1 MRGYL
6 LYLII
11 LFFIILILREVPVLS
26 FREER
31 AAERKMNIIKVAA
44 KLFSEKGYHDA
55 TLEDIARNLKYTK
68 GSIYYYINSKQELL
82 FQCHEL
88 AMDMLINR
96 MQEIMAADWPVE
108 VKLKEGIKAHIEMVV
123 GEMSLVTVALGQ
135 EFELEDNYR
144 QIIVAKRDRYERY
157 FRQLVDEGIEKGVF
171 RPLASKM
178 AVFIIMGAMNWI
190 PRWYS
195 EKGSMNKEEIA
206 EFFADYLV
214 RPLFKKD

>member
-1 MRGYL
+1 
-6 LYLII
+6 
-11 LFFIILILREVPVLS
+11 VS

-55 TLEDIARNLKYTK
+55 TLEDIAKNLKYTK

-96 MQEIMAADWPVE
+96 MEEILATDWPLE
-108 VKLKEGIKAHIEMVV
+108 VKLREGIKAHIEMVV

-135 EFELEDNYR
+135 EFELQEDYR
-144 QIIVAKRDRYERY
+144 QIIVGKRDQYERY
-157 FRQLVDEGIEKGVF
+157 FRRLVDEGIEKGIF
-171 RPLASKM
+171 RPVPSKM
-178 AVFIIMGAMNWI
+178 AVFIIMGAINWI

-195 EKGSMNKEEIA
+195 EKGSMSKEEIA

-214 RPLFKKD
+214 RPLLQTQA

>member
-1 MRGYL
+1 M
-6 LYLII
+6 
-11 LFFIILILREVPVLS
+11 S

-31 AAERKMNIIKVAA
+31 AAERKKNIIKVAA

-96 MQEIMAADWPVE
+96 MEEILATDWPLE
-108 VKLKEGIKAHIEMVV
+108 VKLREGIKAHIEMVV

-135 EFELEDNYR
+135 EFELEEDYR

-157 FRQLVDEGIEKGVF
+157 FRRLVDEGIEKGIF
-171 RPLASKM
+171 RPLPSKM
-178 AVFIIMGAMNWI
+178 AVFIIMGAINWI

-195 EKGSMNKEEIA
+195 EKGSMSKEEIA
-206 EFFADYLV
+206 GFFADYLV

>member
-1 MRGYL
+1 
-6 LYLII
+6 
-11 LFFIILILREVPVLS
+11 VS

-96 MQEIMAADWPVE
+96 MEEILATDWPLE
-108 VKLKEGIKAHIEMVV
+108 VKLREGIKAHIEMVV

-135 EFELEDNYR
+135 EFELEEDYR

-157 FRQLVDEGIEKGVF
+157 FRRLVDEGIEKGIF
-171 RPLASKM
+171 RPVPSKM
-178 AVFIIMGAMNWI
+178 AVFIIMGAINWI

-195 EKGSMNKEEIA
+195 EKGSMSKEEIA

>member
-1 MRGYL
+1 M
-6 LYLII
+6 
-11 LFFIILILREVPVLS
+11 S

-195 EKGSMNKEEIA
+195 EKGSMNREEIA

>member
-1 MRGYL
+1 M
-6 LYLII
+6 
-11 LFFIILILREVPVLS
+11 S

-55 TLEDIARNLKYTK
+55 TLEDIAKNLKYTK

-96 MQEIMAADWPVE
+96 MEEIVAADWPLE

-135 EFELEDNYR
+135 EFELQEDYR
-144 QIIVAKRDRYERY
+144 QIIVARRDQYERY
-157 FRQLVDEGIEKGVF
+157 FRRLVDEGVEKGIF
-171 RPLASKM
+171 RPVPSKM
-178 AVFIIMGAMNWI
+178 AVFIIMGAVNWI

-195 EKGSMNKEEIA
+195 EKGSMSKEEIA

-214 RPLFKKD
+214 RPLLQTQA

>member
-1 MRGYL
+1 M
-6 LYLII
+6 
-11 LFFIILILREVPVLS
+11 S

-31 AAERKMNIIKVAA
+31 AAERKMNIIRVAA

-55 TLEDIARNLKYTK
+55 TLEDIAKNLKYTK

-88 AMDMLINR
+88 AMDMLISR
-96 MQEIMAADWPVE
+96 LEEILATDWPVE

-135 EFELEDNYR
+135 EFELQEDYR
-144 QIIVAKRDRYERY
+144 QVIVKKRDRYERY
-157 FRQLVDEGIEKGVF
+157 FRQLVDEGIAKGTF

-178 AVFIIMGAMNWI
+178 AVFIIMGAVNWI
-190 PRWYS
+190 PRWYR
-195 EKGSMNKEEIA
+195 EKGSMSKEEIA
-206 EFFADYLV
+206 EFYADYLV
-214 RPLFKKD
+214 RPLLKRRI

>member
-1 MRGYL
+1 M
-6 LYLII
+6 
-11 LFFIILILREVPVLS
+11 S

-96 MQEIMAADWPVE
+96 MEEILATDWPLE
-108 VKLKEGIKAHIEMVV
+108 VKLREGIKAHIEMVV

-135 EFELEDNYR
+135 EFELEEDYR

-157 FRQLVDEGIEKGVF
+157 FRRLVDEGIQKGIF
-171 RPLASKM
+171 RPVPSKM
-178 AVFIIMGAMNWI
+178 AVFIIMGAINWI

-195 EKGSMNKEEIA
+195 EKGSMSKEEIA
-206 EFFADYLV
+206 EFFAEYLV

>member
-1 MRGYL
+1 M
-6 LYLII
+6 
-11 LFFIILILREVPVLS
+11 S

-96 MQEIMAADWPVE
+96 MEEILATDWPLE
-108 VKLKEGIKAHIEMVV
+108 VKLREGIKAHIEMVV

-135 EFELEDNYR
+135 EFELEEDYR

-157 FRQLVDEGIEKGVF
+157 FRRLVDEGIEKGIF
-171 RPLASKM
+171 RPVPSKM
-178 AVFIIMGAMNWI
+178 AVFIIMGAINWI

-195 EKGSMNKEEIA
+195 EKGSMSKEEIA
-206 EFFADYLV
+206 EFFSDYLV

>member
-1 MRGYL
+1 
-6 LYLII
+6 
-11 LFFIILILREVPVLS
+11 VS

-31 AAERKMNIIKVAA
+31 AVERKMNIIKVAA
-44 KLFSEKGYHDA
+44 RLFSEKGYHDA
-55 TLEDIARNLKYTK
+55 TLEDIAKNLKYTK

-96 MQEIMAADWPVE
+96 MQEILATDWPLE

-135 EFELEDNYR
+135 EFELEEDYR
-144 QIIVAKRDRYERY
+144 QIIVAKRDQYERY
-157 FRQLVDEGIEKGVF
+157 FRRLVDEGIEKGIF
-171 RPLASKM
+171 RPLPSKM
-178 AVFIIMGAMNWI
+178 ALFIIMGAVNWI

-195 EKGSMNKEEIA
+195 EKGSMSKEEIA
-206 EFFADYLV
+206 DFFADYLV
-214 RPLFKKD
+214 RPLFREHKEQA

>member
-1 MRGYL
+1 M
-6 LYLII
+6 
-11 LFFIILILREVPVLS
+11 S

-55 TLEDIARNLKYTK
+55 TLEDIAKNLKYTK

-96 MQEIMAADWPVE
+96 MEEILATDWPLE
-108 VKLKEGIKAHIEMVV
+108 VKLREGIKAHIEMVV

-135 EFELEDNYR
+135 EFELQEDYR
-144 QIIVAKRDRYERY
+144 QIIVGKRDQYERY
-157 FRQLVDEGIEKGVF
+157 FRRLVDEGIEKGIF
-171 RPLASKM
+171 RPVPSKM
-178 AVFIIMGAMNWI
+178 AVFIIMGAINWI

-195 EKGSMNKEEIA
+195 EKGSMSKEEIA

-214 RPLFKKD
+214 RPLLQTQA

>member
-1 MRGYL
+1 M
-6 LYLII
+6 
-11 LFFIILILREVPVLS
+11 S

-44 KLFSEKGYHDA
+44 RLFSEKGYHDA
-55 TLEDIARNLKYTK
+55 TLEDIAKNLKYTK

-96 MQEIMAADWPVE
+96 MEEILATDWPLE

-135 EFELEDNYR
+135 EFELQEDYR
-144 QIIVAKRDRYERY
+144 QIIVGKRDQYERY
-157 FRQLVDEGIEKGVF
+157 FRRLIDEGIEKGLF
-171 RPLASKM
+171 RPLPSKM
-178 AVFIIMGAMNWI
+178 ALFIIMGAVNWI

-195 EKGSMNKEEIA
+195 EKGRMSKEEIA

-214 RPLFKKD
+214 RPLFQAPARKEP

>member
-1 MRGYL
+1 M
-6 LYLII
+6 
-11 LFFIILILREVPVLS
+11 S

-55 TLEDIARNLKYTK
+55 TLEDIAKNLKYTK

-96 MQEIMAADWPVE
+96 MEEIVAADWPLE

-135 EFELEDNYR
+135 EFELQEDYR
-144 QIIVAKRDRYERY
+144 QIIVAKRDQYERY
-157 FRQLVDEGIEKGVF
+157 FRRLVDEGIEKGIF
-171 RPLASKM
+171 RPIPSKM
-178 AVFIIMGAMNWI
+178 AVFIIMGAVNWI

-195 EKGSMNKEEIA
+195 EKGSMSKEEIA

-214 RPLFKKD
+214 RPLLQTQA